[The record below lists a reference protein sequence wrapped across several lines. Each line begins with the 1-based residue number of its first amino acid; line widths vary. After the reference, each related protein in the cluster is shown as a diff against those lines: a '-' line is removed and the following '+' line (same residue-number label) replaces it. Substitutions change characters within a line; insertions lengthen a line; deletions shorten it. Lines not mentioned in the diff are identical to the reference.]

1 MTNFQQK
8 LSVKTKDN
16 QARRAIASLLDQDSF
31 TEFHTFVKSRVV
43 TSKKLV
49 TEGVVTGTGTINQ
62 RQVFVYAQNFKEMG
76 GSLGE
81 MQAKKIVHVYDLAL
95 KTGSPI
101 IAFLNSAGAR
111 IQEGIFSL
119 DGYGQIFKKNVEASG
134 KIPQI
139 SIVLGPS
146 AGGAA
151 YSSALTDFIFMIKD
165 QSLMFITGPKIIKT
179 VTGEKIGLENLGGA
193 LVHNQK
199 SGVAH
204 FMAKD
209 EERCFSQVKQLLTYL
224 PSNNLDDVPFYSGDN
239 PANRKCQK
247 LESIV
252 PTDSTKVYDMR
263 RVIESVFDH
272 QSFFEIQSNFAKNA
286 VVGFARLKGQPVG
299 VVANQPK
306 VKAGCLD
313 IDASTKIA
321 KFVQWS
327 DCFNIPIVNL
337 VDVPG
342 YLPGIDQE
350 HGGIIRHGAKLL
362 YAYSNAQVPKISLI
376 LRKAYG
382 GAYIAM
388 ASKGLGYD
396 IVLAWPEAEIG
407 VMGAEQA
414 LNLFQ
419 AEEVAKL
426 GKKDLQQKI
435 AQYKLENIN
444 IYKAAATDKVDQL
457 VARSD
462 TRKMLVAVLQA
473 LKNKTYVPTG
483 KRHGNIPL

>member
-1 MTNFQQK
+1 MTDFQQK
-8 LSVKTKDN
+8 LSAKIRDS
-16 QARRAIASLLDQDSF
+16 QAREAIASLLDKDSF
-31 TEFHTFVKSRVV
+31 TEFHTFVKSRIVK
-43 TSKKLV
+43 SEKLM

-76 GSLGE
+76 GTLGE

-101 IAFLNSAGAR
+101 IAILNSAGAR
-111 IQEGIFSL
+111 IQEGVFSL
-119 DGYGQIFKKNVEASG
+119 DGYGQIFKKNIEASG

-139 SIVLGPS
+139 SVVIGPS

-179 VTGEKIGLENLGGA
+179 VTGEEIGAEELGGA

-199 SGVAH
+199 SGVAQ
-204 FMAKD
+204 FMIKD
-209 EERCFSQVKQLLTYL
+209 ERSCFSQVKQLLTYL
-224 PSNNLDDVPFYSGDN
+224 PSNNLDDAPFYTSDD
-239 PANRKCQK
+239 PASRKCQK

-252 PTDSTKVYDMR
+252 PTDSAKVYDMKQ
-263 RVIESVFDH
+263 VIESVFDR
-272 QSFFEIQSNFAKNA
+272 QSFFEIQTNFAKNA
-286 VVGFARLKGQPVG
+286 VVGFARLVGKPVG

-313 IDASTKIA
+313 ISASTKIA
-321 KFVQWS
+321 KFVQLC
-327 DCFNIPIVNL
+327 DCFNIPIINL

-362 YAYSNAQVPKISLI
+362 YAYSRAQVPKISLI

-419 AEEVAKL
+419 AEEVTEL

-435 AQYKLENIN
+435 EQYKLNNID
-444 IYKAAATDKVDQL
+444 IYKVAATDKVDQL

-462 TRKMLVAVLQA
+462 TRKTLVAILQA